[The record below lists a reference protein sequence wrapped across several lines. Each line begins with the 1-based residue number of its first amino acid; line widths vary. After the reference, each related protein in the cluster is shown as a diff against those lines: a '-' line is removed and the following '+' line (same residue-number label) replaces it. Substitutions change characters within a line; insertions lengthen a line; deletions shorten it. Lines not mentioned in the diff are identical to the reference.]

1 MTVNPGV
8 ARFQQHAHETLA
20 QMQAILRTFQRVVGP
35 FCRTHVTF
43 LLEAIWQRA
52 NFIRSQGK
60 PLWRALRLR
69 LDEALSRQGPL
80 RLLATQARDG
90 VYTILLQSEPFLHR
104 IRRLY
109 GTSAIPTSISTL
121 ILGAFA
127 GLALLI
133 LLLFEIGI
141 GNQAGN
147 EQAGTVEATPSLTPV
162 PDWTI
167 FDDIFANEPTRL
179 ATSEF
184 VAPVRTSG
192 AALTADAAETSGQ
205 LMREAMP
212 LPRPRPKRR

>member
-1 MTVNPGV
+1 MTVNQGV
-8 ARFQQHAHETLA
+8 ARFQQHAYETLA
-20 QMQAILRTFQRVVGP
+20 QMQAILRTLQRVVGP
-35 FCRTHVTF
+35 FCRTHITF
-43 LLEAIWQRA
+43 LIEAIWQRA
-52 NFIRSQGK
+52 DFIRSQRK
-60 PLWRALRLR
+60 PLLRALRLR
-69 LDEALSRQGPL
+69 LDETLSRQRPL

-104 IRRLY
+104 IRRLC
-109 GTSAIPTSISTL
+109 GTSAIPTSVPTL

-141 GNQAGN
+141 GKQAGN
-147 EQAGTVEATPSLTPV
+147 ELAGTVEATPTLTPV

-184 VAPVRTSG
+184 GEQVRTSG
-192 AALTADAAETSGQ
+192 AALTADPTETSRQ
-205 LMREAMP
+205 LMREPVP
-212 LPRPRPKRR
+212 LPRPRPRVR